1 MRKSKGYPS
10 NTAANTSTY
19 DDVLSGSPRDSPR
32 GNKAFRGPLSDT
44 ADNACRASRAS
55 RGTTRL
61 SASAAVKC
69 LSQSSESKRTPIEPR
84 HLSAKHSQYAATDGP
99 RAGPSKQSSKS
110 AMSHNGIAQNRT
122 GSSLRES
129 SIGHRH
135 APLRCQKNTADIHTA
150 SPTVAPQIGGVL
162 VTLHRMTKP
171 EEIRARALMPSNS
184 KPCRS
189 GAPFSCR

>member
-1 MRKSKGYPS
+1 MCSLGHHATLRVGTRPVEDALPTRRTMCWCITHLTLCENVVPHFFSQH
-10 NTAANTSTY
+10 
-19 DDVLSGSPRDSPR
+19 
-32 GNKAFRGPLSDT
+32 
-44 ADNACRASRAS
+44 NACRASRAS

-129 SIGHRH
+129 STRHRH
-135 APLRCQKNTADIHTA
+135 ATHRRHTIQQIH
-150 SPTVAPQIGGVL
+150 
-162 VTLHRMTKP
+162 
-171 EEIRARALMPSNS
+171 
-184 KPCRS
+184 
-189 GAPFSCR
+189 

>member
-1 MRKSKGYPS
+1 MQNTKSKPR
-10 NTAANTSTY
+10 NNTSF
-19 DDVLSGSPRDSPR
+19 DVSSSAVPQSELST
-32 GNKAFRGPLSDT
+32 KDT
-44 ADNACRASRAS
+44 ATEPSHF
-55 RGTTRL
+55 
-61 SASAAVKC
+61 SAS
-69 LSQSSESKRTPIEPR
+69 Q
-84 HLSAKHSQYAATDGP
+84 SQYTAMDGP
-99 RAGPSKQSSKS
+99 EVDPLEHLPMSTTSHAGRPS
-110 AMSHNGIAQNRT
+110 NRT